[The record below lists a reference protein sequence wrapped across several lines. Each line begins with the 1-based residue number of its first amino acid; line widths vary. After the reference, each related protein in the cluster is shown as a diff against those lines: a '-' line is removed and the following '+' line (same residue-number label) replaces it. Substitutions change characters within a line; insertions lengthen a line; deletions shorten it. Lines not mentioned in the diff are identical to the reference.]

1 MGSYELMYILRP
13 VLSEEQVDQMLT
25 KYSNF
30 LNERGAQD
38 LQVQI
43 LGKRRLAYEIENHSD
58 GIYIQ
63 MNFQADGSS
72 IAPLERDMRLSDEVI
87 RYLTIK
93 QNKTKVKSSESPEV
107 ED

>member
-13 VLSEEQVDQMLT
+13 VLSEEQVDQVLT

-43 LGKRRLAYEIENHSD
+43 LGKRRLAYDIENHSD

-93 QNKTKVKSSESPEV
+93 QSKTKVESSDSPEV